1 MLPATWP
8 LIKATSNAIN
18 KINAHTEWIRLALAC
33 SPRDGAVRVHVV
45 LEMGQWGSGACASKH
60 THVHAA
66 GAYWLRHTAV
76 AHAIHMYCPVLCLVV
91 PIHVPNYISH
101 GVTVCLSS
109 GTTIE
114 ATASCFMAFYKGT
127 VHQFDSLMNDR
138 PLCVIK
144 ASTTGIVRWVMY
156 SSHLCSHY
164 NTYSAKPSVRHS
176 QIRRVAF
183 FSWITAADGCGKHV
197 IQYLTL
203 LNTYVDCRV
212 VP

>member
-1 MLPATWP
+1 MDSPGSGVQSSRWG
-8 LIKATSNAIN
+8 S
-18 KINAHTEWIRLALAC
+18 EGAC
-33 SPRDGAVRVHVV
+33 GPRDGAVRVWC
-45 LEMGQWGSGACASKH
+45 MCQQTH

-127 VHQFDSLMNDR
+127 VHQFDSLMNER

-183 FSWITAADGCGKHV
+183 FFVNHCRRRLWKTHNPILDIIKYVCGLPCSPLVSDGW
-197 IQYLTL
+197 L
-203 LNTYVDCRV
+203 
-212 VP
+212 